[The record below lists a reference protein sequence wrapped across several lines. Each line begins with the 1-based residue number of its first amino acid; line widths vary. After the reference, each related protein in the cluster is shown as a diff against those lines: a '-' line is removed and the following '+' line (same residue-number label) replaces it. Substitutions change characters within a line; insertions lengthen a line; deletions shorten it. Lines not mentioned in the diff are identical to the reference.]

1 MWKMDGK
8 NNTLKS
14 NSSKISMKM
23 ENKNLISE
31 YKREEVEEI
40 LENKLEM
47 SKEK

>member
-1 MWKMDGK
+1 
-8 NNTLKS
+8 
-14 NSSKISMKM
+14 MKM

-47 SKEK
+47 SKEKQKMNMLKIK

>member
-1 MWKMDGK
+1 
-8 NNTLKS
+8 
-14 NSSKISMKM
+14 M

-40 LENKLEM
+40 LENKVEM